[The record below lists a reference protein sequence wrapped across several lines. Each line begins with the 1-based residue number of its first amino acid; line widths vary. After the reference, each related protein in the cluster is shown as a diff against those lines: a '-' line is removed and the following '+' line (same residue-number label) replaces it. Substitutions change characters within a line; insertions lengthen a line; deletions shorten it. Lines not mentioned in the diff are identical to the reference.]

1 MGQKI
6 NPNILRLNITNN
18 WNYKYI
24 EKKADESKNY
34 DFKNI
39 EIEKFFTDFFKLHGL
54 TIKKIRLYHFNS
66 LFHVYIS
73 YYITPKTIYIVN
85 SNHKNKNIQL
95 TLERTKVKKKY
106 LKTRLK
112 IKKNIKKYNNYEIL
126 NYKQVKLINKNK
138 KRINFLYKYKKNALI
153 NRYKNITAIKN
164 NAFLEKILE
173 SLTLFLKKNINI
185 SITLKQVN
193 NNLKKKLTNKDQ
205 KNIKKNL
212 IKIRR
217 YNKNQFFKEGVSTL
231 FYCISNL
238 NSAKFLSKFIAKELQ
253 NLKRHNFFLK
263 FIKTT
268 LTLFFNK
275 TFSKCKGIKIKI
287 KGRFNGAP
295 RARDKFIIIGD
306 GVPALKINSDLDYNE
321 ETSFTSNGTFGVKVW
336 INQK

>member
-6 NPNILRLNITNN
+6 NPKILRLNNRNN

-24 EKKADESKNY
+24 EKKIDESKIYN
-34 DFKNI
+34 FKNV
-39 EIEKFFTDFFKLHGL
+39 EIEKFFTDFFKSHGL
-54 TIKKIRLYHFNS
+54 TIKTIKLYHFNS

-73 YYITPKTIYIVN
+73 YYITPKTTYIIN

-95 TLERTKVKKKY
+95 TREKTKVKKRY
-106 LKTRLK
+106 IKTRLK
-112 IKKNIKKYNNYEIL
+112 INKNIKKYSNYETF
-126 NYKQVKLINKNK
+126 NYEQIKLIHKNK
-138 KRINFLYKYKKNALI
+138 KRISFLYKYKKNVLI
-153 NRYKNITAIKN
+153 NRYKNITTIKN

-185 SITLKQVN
+185 TITLKQVN

-205 KNIKKNL
+205 KNIKKKL
-212 IKIRR
+212 IKIRK
-217 YNKNQFFKEGVSTL
+217 YNKNQFFKEGVNTL

-238 NSAKFLSKFIAKELQ
+238 NSATFLSKFIAKELQ
-253 NLKRHNFFLK
+253 NLKRHKFFLK

-295 RARDKFIIIGD
+295 RARDKFIVIGD
-306 GVPALKINSDLDYNE
+306 GVQALTINSNLNYSE
-321 ETSFTSNGTFGVKVW
+321 ETSFTPNGTFGVKVW